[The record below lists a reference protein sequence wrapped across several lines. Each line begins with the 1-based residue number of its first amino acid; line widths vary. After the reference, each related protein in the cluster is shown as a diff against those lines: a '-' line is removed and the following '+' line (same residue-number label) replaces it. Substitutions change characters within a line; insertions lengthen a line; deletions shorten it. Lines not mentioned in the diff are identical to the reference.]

1 MLNVMYT
8 YDVSSM
14 SDNVKYLLKQLL
26 TYGKCYDVTC
36 LFIDSHINSQLSDS
50 PIGSD
55 ILTAFPTLSWLKKVK
70 YFLFVL
76 ILNVSQKHF
85 LLTIKKVSF

>member
-1 MLNVMYT
+1 MFNIMYT

-36 LFIDSHINSQLSDS
+36 LFIDSHINSQLPDS
-50 PIGSD
+50 LMGSD
-55 ILTAFPTLSWLKKVK
+55 ILISFPTLSWLKK
-70 YFLFVL
+70 
-76 ILNVSQKHF
+76 
-85 LLTIKKVSF
+85 